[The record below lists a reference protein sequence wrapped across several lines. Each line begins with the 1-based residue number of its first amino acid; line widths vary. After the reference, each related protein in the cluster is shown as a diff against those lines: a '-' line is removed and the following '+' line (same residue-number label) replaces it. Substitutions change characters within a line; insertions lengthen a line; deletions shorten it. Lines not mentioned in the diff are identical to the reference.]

1 MDTYP
6 IDMSIYEGMKSV
18 DHHFL
23 GVSPQ
28 ELLRCYKEEGSGI
41 FYLGFKG
48 CGVCQSMTQYVE
60 EAGEKLDK
68 VIYYLDCTST
78 EYPFKG
84 DIYDEYVSTFEA
96 YLMTNESG
104 VKTVYTPQLMI
115 IKDGKVIDSNIGG
128 FRGFEDEIVEAYEEM
143 MAKLD

>member
-1 MDTYP
+1 MFKMKKLLVISLLFISLWGCMDGGKGKEPVLDTYP

-78 EYPFKG
+78 EYP
-84 DIYDEYVSTFEA
+84 S
-96 YLMTNESG
+96 L
-104 VKTVYTPQLMI
+104 
-115 IKDGKVIDSNIGG
+115 
-128 FRGFEDEIVEAYEEM
+128 
-143 MAKLD
+143 KLI